1 VDDDGRLDPTRTCLL
16 FFDTS
21 NLYVNGPSLQ
31 RADRSP
37 DANAAVRNWQRQLAR
52 ARELGMPVAYGL
64 TGHRADQMTAF
75 RRLTDMDTGGSLY
88 PDGPR
93 RQGPSRAV
101 AGAPEMAVVDEIA
114 PGPTDYVIWKPRWNP
129 FHQTA
134 LDLSL
139 RVRGVNT
146 IILNGGSI
154 EVGVAAT
161 VYAIQ
166 ALDYDLVIVSDGC
179 ISRHAD
185 CAEILM
191 NRVFPRIGIIRTTD
205 EVLAMLAPAGNPIG
219 EGSGNR

>member
-1 VDDDGRLDPTRTCLL
+1 VDDAGRLDPGRTCLL

-21 NLYVNGPSLQ
+21 NLFVNGPSLHPK
-31 RADRSP
+31 DRP
-37 DANAAVRNWQRQLAR
+37 PAANAAVANWQRQLAR
-52 ARELGMPVAYGL
+52 ARELGMMVAYAL
-64 TGHRADQMTAF
+64 TGHRPDQMTAYP
-75 RRLTDMDTGGSLY
+75 RLTDMDTGGNRY
-88 PDGPR
+88 PDGPQ

-101 AGAPEMAVVDEIA
+101 EGSPEMAIVDELA
-114 PGPTDYVIWKPRWNP
+114 PTAADYVVWKPRWNP

-139 RVRGVNT
+139 RVRGVDT

-179 ISRHAD
+179 TSRHAD
-185 CAEILM
+185 CEDVLM
-191 NRVFPRIGIIRTTD
+191 QRVFPRIGLIRTTD
-205 EVLAMLAPAGNPIG
+205 QVPAMLKA
-219 EGSGNR
+219 E